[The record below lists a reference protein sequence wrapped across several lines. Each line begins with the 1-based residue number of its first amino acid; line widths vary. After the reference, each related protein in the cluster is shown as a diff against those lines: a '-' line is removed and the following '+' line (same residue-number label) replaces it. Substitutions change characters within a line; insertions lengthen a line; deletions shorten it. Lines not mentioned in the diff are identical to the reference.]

1 MSDELIKAVF
11 DGDVDAVRRLL
22 DAGDYIDA
30 DGRIWNPLHVAIEN
44 QNAACVHLLI
54 CRGADIEHRAAGNL
68 SPLAH
73 AVDIA
78 IDGTMQTGGNPGDE
92 PTEIINLL
100 LDAGADRAPALELA
114 REYQSSK
121 IVDILTNAVKRRLA

>member
-22 DAGDYIDA
+22 DAGDDIDA

-54 CRGADIEHRAAGNL
+54 RRGADIEHSAAGNL

-73 AVDIA
+73 AVDSA
-78 IDGTMQTGGNPGDE
+78 IDGTIQTGGSPGDE

-100 LDAGADRAPALELA
+100 LDAGADSTQALEVA
-114 REYQSSK
+114 REYESSK
-121 IVDILTNAVKRRLA
+121 IVDLLTSVMKTR